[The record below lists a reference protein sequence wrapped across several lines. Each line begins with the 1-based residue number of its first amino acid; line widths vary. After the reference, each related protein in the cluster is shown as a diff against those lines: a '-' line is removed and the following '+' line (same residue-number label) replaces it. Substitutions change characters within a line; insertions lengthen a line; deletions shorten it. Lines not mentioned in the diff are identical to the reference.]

1 MTKWVLKKFMYDFFL
16 NKTSRILGSAF
27 KIEKEEKY
35 PVNLFSGL
43 MCFKQ
48 KTERNFKK
56 HSLLFEKNKFIWQS
70 FSLIAAQVTEER
82 V

>member
-1 MTKWVLKKFMYDFFL
+1 MYDFFL

-56 HSLLFEKNKFIWQS
+56 HSLLFEKNKFI
-70 FSLIAAQVTEER
+70 
-82 V
+82 